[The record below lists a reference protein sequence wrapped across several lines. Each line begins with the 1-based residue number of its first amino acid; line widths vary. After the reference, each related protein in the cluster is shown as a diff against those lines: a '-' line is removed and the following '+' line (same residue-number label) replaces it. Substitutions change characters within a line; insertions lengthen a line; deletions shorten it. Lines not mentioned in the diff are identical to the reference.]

1 MRCDLYSQRNYHKC
15 VKKIVILL
23 KKLIRNLICY
33 SRETRAFLRSHF
45 ERQNFHLFLGM
56 LIRRPFGEITN
67 FQSPTSAANSKLI
80 MPEDKT
86 PSKAE
91 LDSSGNPNNPQEE
104 EALTPLANLKMLIRV
119 ASETEA
125 QPSRRE
131 LFKEDSIIE
140 SNQQTLSTQDS
151 ISRIESECREYTE
164 LLPQR

>member
-1 MRCDLYSQRNYHKC
+1 
-15 VKKIVILL
+15 
-23 KKLIRNLICY
+23 
-33 SRETRAFLRSHF
+33 
-45 ERQNFHLFLGM
+45 
-56 LIRRPFGEITN
+56 
-67 FQSPTSAANSKLI
+67 

-91 LDSSGNPNNPQEE
+91 LDSLGNPTNSQEE

-131 LFKEDSIIE
+131 LFKEDSMME
-140 SNQQTLSTQDS
+140 LDQQKVSTQDS
-151 ISRIESECREYTE
+151 LSRIESECREYTE

>member
-1 MRCDLYSQRNYHKC
+1 
-15 VKKIVILL
+15 
-23 KKLIRNLICY
+23 
-33 SRETRAFLRSHF
+33 
-45 ERQNFHLFLGM
+45 M

-86 PSKAE
+86 PSKSE
-91 LDSSGNPNNPQEE
+91 LDSLGNPNNSQEE

-131 LFKEDSIIE
+131 LFKEDSIME
-140 SNQQTLSTQDS
+140 LHQEKASTEDS
-151 ISRIESECREYTE
+151 LSRIESECREYTE

>member
-1 MRCDLYSQRNYHKC
+1 MCQENRYLFKYTDKKLYLSTQRNPRFSTSY
-15 VKKIVILL
+15 
-23 KKLIRNLICY
+23 
-33 SRETRAFLRSHF
+33 F
-45 ERQNFHLFLGM
+45 EIQNFHLTIGM

-91 LDSSGNPNNPQEE
+91 LDGLGNPNNPQEE

-131 LFKEDSIIE
+131 LFKEDSITDISQQKISTEE
-140 SNQQTLSTQDS
+140 SL
-151 ISRIESECREYTE
+151 SRIETECREYTE

>member
-1 MRCDLYSQRNYHKC
+1 MYHQR
-15 VKKIVILL
+15 VKKIVIFF
-23 KKLIRNLICY
+23 KKLIRSYICRP
-33 SRETRAFLRSHF
+33 RETRAFFKITFSIEQIF
-45 ERQNFHLFLGM
+45 IDFLGM

-91 LDSSGNPNNPQEE
+91 LDSLGNPTNSQEE

-131 LFKEDSIIE
+131 LFKEDSIME
-140 SNQQTLSTQDS
+140 LDQQKVSTQDS
-151 ISRIESECREYTE
+151 LSRIESECREYTE

>member
-1 MRCDLYSQRNYHKC
+1 
-15 VKKIVILL
+15 
-23 KKLIRNLICY
+23 
-33 SRETRAFLRSHF
+33 
-45 ERQNFHLFLGM
+45 M

-86 PSKAE
+86 PSKLE
-91 LDSSGNPNNPQEE
+91 TDGLGNSNNPQEE

-131 LFKEDSIIE
+131 LFKDDLQLEPNEHGI
-140 SNQQTLSTQDS
+140 SNEETLT
-151 ISRIESECREYTE
+151 RLNSECREYTE
-164 LLPQR
+164 LQPQR

>member
-1 MRCDLYSQRNYHKC
+1 MLP
-15 VKKIVILL
+15 
-23 KKLIRNLICY
+23 
-33 SRETRAFLRSHF
+33 
-45 ERQNFHLFLGM
+45 LGF

-86 PSKAE
+86 PSKLE
-91 LDSSGNPNNPQEE
+91 SGGTGTGAGNNTQEE

-131 LFKEDSIIE
+131 LFKDDSQIGHDE
-140 SNQQTLSTQDS
+140 YRALGNEPLT
-151 ISRIESECREYTE
+151 RVFAECREMTE
-164 LLPQR
+164 LQPQR

>member
-1 MRCDLYSQRNYHKC
+1 MCQEIRYLFQEIDKKLYLLIQRNPRFFN
-15 VKKIVILL
+15 IP
-23 KKLIRNLICY
+23 
-33 SRETRAFLRSHF
+33 FLN
-45 ERQNFHLFLGM
+45 EQIPIYFLGM

-91 LDSSGNPNNPQEE
+91 LDGLGNPTNSQEE

-131 LFKEDSIIE
+131 LFKEDSIME
-140 SNQQTLSTQDS
+140 SNQQIASTEDS
-151 ISRIESECREYTE
+151 LSRIESECREYTE

>member
-1 MRCDLYSQRNYHKC
+1 
-15 VKKIVILL
+15 
-23 KKLIRNLICY
+23 
-33 SRETRAFLRSHF
+33 
-45 ERQNFHLFLGM
+45 M

-86 PSKAE
+86 PSKLE
-91 LDSSGNPNNPQEE
+91 SDGLSNGNTMQEE

-131 LFKEDSIIE
+131 LFKEESQTFSSRDKLSIDE
-140 SNQQTLSTQDS
+140 TMTVLD
-151 ISRIESECREYTE
+151 SECREYTE
-164 LLPQR
+164 LQPQR